1 MDQECRFEVRLSS
14 PLAMCWSSFIEI
26 FLRWVLVCSA
36 GLYTLCDMSMLTG
49 RRQQLTL
56 KSEICCY
63 CTPFTNG
70 IGKVK
75 LSLHPVFWQ
84 NETFAQMIYQINM
97 RVAPFLINFEKNDQI
112 VFQNFT
118 SLPFLFP
125 FFFHLSLNCVF
136 CATNTEMFLTNL
148 FNLFTCLNCYFL
160 PLPLLPLSFM
170 FLPIHSFFT
179 FFFFCKRNYNQLSH
193 HLRKINKKV

>member
-1 MDQECRFEVRLSS
+1 
-14 PLAMCWSSFIEI
+14 
-26 FLRWVLVCSA
+26 
-36 GLYTLCDMSMLTG
+36 
-49 RRQQLTL
+49 
-56 KSEICCY
+56 
-63 CTPFTNG
+63 
-70 IGKVK
+70 
-75 LSLHPVFWQ
+75 
-84 NETFAQMIYQINM
+84 MIYQINM

-179 FFFFCKRNYNQLSH
+179 FFFFFIVKGITINYPIILEKSI
-193 HLRKINKKV
+193 KKCNKSLFHQASISPSILDP